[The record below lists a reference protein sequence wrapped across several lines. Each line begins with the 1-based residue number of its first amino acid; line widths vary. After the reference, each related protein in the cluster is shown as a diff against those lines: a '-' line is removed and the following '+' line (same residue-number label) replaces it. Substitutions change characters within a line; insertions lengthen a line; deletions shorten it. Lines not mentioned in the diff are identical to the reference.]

1 MTLFNQIQNLFE
13 VLIGYIYPLY
23 FLFLIFIII
32 TIYHLLL
39 HLLRDRNYLKN
50 LKRFKDTNVDSIS
63 QLKEIL
69 PISIIVPAWKEGEN
83 FKQCLNSIDQL
94 NYPKL
99 KVIVNAGGFKETIE
113 IANSF
118 MEKKRFKVIYQKGG
132 EGKIK
137 AINDGLNFVSD
148 GIICLLDA
156 DIIINDKNL
165 LEMIYPLINGKEE
178 IVMAPLFPHTSI
190 LNKDFAKYVY
200 INRDKKFRQK
210 FTRYTFGV
218 ASNACMK
225 HDVIK
230 KIGRFSEKRMADDG
244 ISTGTDL
251 SLKGIKTYLL
261 NDKKIQSL
269 TYPIKISEYFQQNI
283 RWIENFLL
291 STVKNRKLRIM
302 KFFGLVI
309 LSIYFLIFPF
319 LIFLNI
325 RFILI
330 GLLIFYSFYLKK
342 IRKILFYKLTN
353 TSNLIKFKPIFYIK
367 LIFFIYIDKIIN
379 IIAFFETLFYRKAY
393 KRRKNLLP

>member
-1 MTLFNQIQNLFE
+1 MLNINVHIIESIFSFFTSNCFILA
-13 VLIGYIYPLY
+13 
-23 FLFLIFIII
+23 LFLIILV
-32 TIYHLLL
+32 YHLLL
-39 HLLRDRNYLKN
+39 HVFRDRNYRKN
-50 LKRFKDTNVDSIS
+50 LERFKDTNVDSIN

-83 FKQCLNSIDQL
+83 FKHCLDSIDQL

-99 KVIVNAGGFKETIE
+99 KVIVNAGGFNETIE

-118 MEKKRFKVIYQKGG
+118 LEKKKFQVIYQKGG

-137 AINDGLNFVSD
+137 AINDGLNLVVD

-156 DIIINDKNL
+156 DMIINDKIL
-165 LEMIYPLINGKEE
+165 MEMIYPLINGKEE

-190 LNKDFAKYVY
+190 LNKDIVKYLY

-210 FTRYTFGV
+210 LTRYTFGV
-218 ASNACMK
+218 ASNACLK

-230 KIGRFSEKRMADDG
+230 KIGKFSEKRMADDG
-244 ISTGTDL
+244 ISTGIDL

-261 NDKKIQSL
+261 IGKQIQSL
-269 TYPIKISEYFQQNI
+269 TYPIKIKEYFTQNI

-291 STVKNRKLRIM
+291 STVKNKKLRIL

-309 LSIYFLIFPF
+309 LSIYFLIFPL

-325 RFILI
+325 RLFLI

-342 IRKILFYKLTN
+342 IRKIVFYKLTN
-353 TSNLIKFKPIFYIK
+353 AGNLIKFNPVFYIK

-379 IIAFFETLFYRKAY
+379 IIAFFETIFYRKAY
-393 KRRKNLLP
+393 KRRKNL